1 MPKSWDNRQDLNHR
15 EPFKLKTA
23 GEETTPAL
31 ARKQTHNSQSDCN
44 GIIDFSWLKV
54 QGDFFESSTS
64 LAFFGPRDF
73 SGNKESEQFWK
84 KFGHLEILNGH
95 EREGGKI
102 LVFFEASLNRY
113 LYYIITREN
122 QYEKTTF
129 ANFQKCLKLLSK
141 IICNYQIKKL
151 SISKVNIELNG
162 MVWTAAESTIQEE
175 LGDNPI
181 LVTVYS
187 GDDKVQ
193 GMYACEP
200 SPLKT
205 IQYGKVT
212 LLRPNDELGTAEQ
225 QKLACKFECERPLSV
240 LVEIHLAGRAI
251 DALVDTG
258 ACVNVISGRLL
269 DQLGLRQ
276 KLELYQGKARTVDG
290 SPLAIEG
297 TVNVRT
303 QVGNV
308 DTTVRYLVAEAIE
321 VPVILGLGFMTT
333 HNCSVDL
340 HSYQF
345 WTGTESSATPLKL
358 KGSWHMDALTV
369 AKTEVDWKEMSFK
382 HKTDVVPDGAENLST
397 KQNDVTAAKE
407 QSTEPDDT
415 NLIVEL
421 TSGAIAGSA
430 KDTLGAIVREFRDVF
445 AVRDSELG
453 ATNQVYH
460 HINTGDSRPIKL
472 PPHRVAPGKL
482 PDVKSEVQDMLQRGI
497 IQPSNS
503 PYSAPIVMVRKKDG
517 SNRFCVDYRRLNE
530 VTRKDA
536 QPIPN
541 IDQTLD
547 ALRGSKWFSSLDLAS
562 GYWQV
567 EVAPEDR
574 HKTAFVTPD
583 GGLYEYKR
591 MPFGLSNAPGTFQ
604 RLMNELFKT
613 ELHKYVLIFLDDILI
628 YSPTLEEHAD
638 HVRRVMVTLRAA
650 NLKLKPK
657 KCKFFQPQVE
667 YLGHIIDQNGSRPD
681 NKKVEAVQTWP
692 RPTTVTGVKSFL
704 GFCNYYR
711 KFVKDFAQK
720 AEPLTNLTKK
730 YQRFSWDTK
739 CETAFQTLKDAL
751 TDAPVLAHPDYNSPF
766 IVDTDASNTQL
777 GAVLSNVVDGVER
790 PLVFASRVLSKTE
803 CQYATTK
810 REALAV
816 VQALK
821 WFKPYIWGLKFIIRT
836 DHASL
841 KWLFRQNAD
850 GMTFRMLQKL
860 QEFDYEFVHRAGEK
874 HGNADGLSRQIP
886 DEQLP
891 GWLDGEL
898 EQLVQPE
905 PEPCSMK
912 EAIQRVK
919 QSLVLRVS
927 ADPAGDAE
935 DKASRVS
942 SIRDEQQK
950 DSTLALFRRWTGAED
965 DPNQAALSA
974 RKITREE
981 ASEHGTEML
990 RLWSSWDRFA
1000 YKDGVLHYRWQTA
1013 GREADKLL
1021 PVIPW
1026 GLRADALQQL
1036 HDSPVSG
1043 GHMAVEKT
1051 LDRIRQR
1058 FWWPGMR
1065 QDVERYIEV
1074 CKPCAA
1080 RRTQGRKLVAELK
1093 PFVVGTRFHKVAADI
1108 LGPVTLTKDT
1118 SFKYI
1123 LVMTDLFTKYVV
1135 TVPLADQTASSVA
1148 QAIMENWFL
1157 RFGMPDSLH
1166 TDQGTN
1172 FCSQL
1177 LKDVCTLLGVDK
1189 TRTSAF
1195 HPQGNG
1201 QVERH
1206 NRVVADMLSKYCAN
1220 NPRIW
1225 DRLVPYLTFVYN
1237 TTVHKTTGATPFSLV
1252 YGAECQYP
1260 IDLFYPRQPGAESFD
1275 DGFVDDLGQV
1285 FREAHQQARVTL
1297 GTNQR
1302 RVKDAYHKKVHGDPY
1317 REGMR
1322 VWLFCKHKAISKKF
1336 NLPWEGPYLVLERIS
1351 DVTYKIAKEPVKEDR
1366 WQIVHY
1372 NRLKPY
1378 LAEAERPRREVNK
1391 AKQTVYD
1398 ENTDSEATESEEDAK
1413 HETGEP
1419 RGNLTERQTSKD
1431 DSVSQSP
1438 AKGLCLEIPA
1448 NPFGSL
1454 CLGDSITKRLR
1465 AHEVAD
1471 DCVIRGFSGIKID
1484 ELRRRLKQS
1493 DATRIH
1499 VVALCIGTN
1508 DILSGSA
1515 TPKSMWHSY
1524 EELLDD
1530 VLLKFKPSKLV
1541 VCTLP
1546 PLEGSVVQHN
1556 NLVRNFNNC
1565 LKKQLE
1571 AWRQRATPTQI
1582 EVIDVYKQFE
1592 GKNLM
1597 SRDGIH
1603 PNKKGLTTMTQ
1614 LYRRACESGHMTV
1627 AMESDSEDEEQQFW
1641 LPKTATTATRLPTSD
1656 PQGTPVVADETLTPG
1671 PLLSG
1676 GSHDGTALETL
1687 QLGPSADP
1695 TGTPVEAETPRA
1707 REKRSRI
1714 PRRSFT
1720 LFPTTPQLEPPNT
1733 DTGQSRPLRNRRA
1746 PDRFGLPI
1754 PYT

>member
-1 MPKSWDNRQDLNHR
+1 
-15 EPFKLKTA
+15 
-23 GEETTPAL
+23 
-31 ARKQTHNSQSDCN
+31 
-44 GIIDFSWLKV
+44 
-54 QGDFFESSTS
+54 
-64 LAFFGPRDF
+64 
-73 SGNKESEQFWK
+73 
-84 KFGHLEILNGH
+84 
-95 EREGGKI
+95 
-102 LVFFEASLNRY
+102 
-113 LYYIITREN
+113 
-122 QYEKTTF
+122 
-129 ANFQKCLKLLSK
+129 
-141 IICNYQIKKL
+141 
-151 SISKVNIELNG
+151 
-162 MVWTAAESTIQEE
+162 
-175 LGDNPI
+175 
-181 LVTVYS
+181 
-187 GDDKVQ
+187 
-193 GMYACEP
+193 
-200 SPLKT
+200 
-205 IQYGKVT
+205 
-212 LLRPNDELGTAEQ
+212 
-225 QKLACKFECERPLSV
+225 
-240 LVEIHLAGRAI
+240 
-251 DALVDTG
+251 
-258 ACVNVISGRLL
+258 
-269 DQLGLRQ
+269 
-276 KLELYQGKARTVDG
+276 
-290 SPLAIEG
+290 
-297 TVNVRT
+297 
-303 QVGNV
+303 
-308 DTTVRYLVAEAIE
+308 
-321 VPVILGLGFMTT
+321 
-333 HNCSVDL
+333 
-340 HSYQF
+340 
-345 WTGTESSATPLKL
+345 
-358 KGSWHMDALTV
+358 MDALTV
-369 AKTEVDWKEMSFK
+369 AKTEVDWDQVSFK
-382 HKTDVVPDGAENLST
+382 HKTDVVPDRAENLSSHL
-397 KQNDVTAAKE
+397 NDVTPAKE
-407 QSTEPDDT
+407 LSEEPDDT
-415 NLIVEL
+415 TLIVGL
-421 TSGAIAGSA
+421 TSGAIAGPA
-430 KDTLGAIVREFRDVF
+430 KDTLEDIVRDFRDVF

-482 PDVKSEVQDMLQRGI
+482 PDVKAEVQDMLQRGI

-547 ALRGSKWFSSLDLAS
+547 ALKGSKWFSSLDLAS

-638 HVRRVMVTLRAA
+638 HVRRVMLTLRAA

-681 NKKVEAVQTWP
+681 HKKVEAVQTWP

-751 TDAPVLAHPDYNSPF
+751 TNAPLLAHPDYNSPF

-777 GAVLSNVVDGVER
+777 GAVLSNVIDGVER
-790 PLVFASRVLSKTE
+790 PLVYASRVLSKTE

-816 VQALK
+816 VQAVK

-886 DEQLP
+886 EEQLP

-919 QSLVLRVS
+919 QNLIRQVS
-927 ADPAGDAE
+927 TDQTSTREGE
-935 DKASRVS
+935 ASRS
-942 SIRDEQQK
+942 SSLRDEQQK
-950 DSTLALFRRWTGAED
+950 DSTLAVFRRWTGAED
-965 DPNQAALSA
+965 DPNQATLTA
-974 RKITREE
+974 RQITREE
-981 ASEHGTEML
+981 ASEHGTEMI

-1000 YKDGVLHYRWQTA
+1000 YRDGVLHYRWQTT
-1013 GREADKLL
+1013 GNEADRLL

-1026 GLRADALQQL
+1026 RLRLDALQQL

-1080 RRTQGRKLVAELK
+1080 RRTQGKKLVAELK
-1093 PFVVGTRFHKVAADI
+1093 PFIVGTRFHKVAADI
-1108 LGPVTLTKDT
+1108 IGPVTLTKGT

-1135 TVPLADQTASSVA
+1135 TVPLANQMASSVA
-1148 QAIMENWFL
+1148 EAIIRNWFL
-1157 RFGMPDSLH
+1157 RFGMPDCLH

-1351 DVTYKIAKEPVKEDR
+1351 DVTYKIAKEPVKEGR

-1378 LAEAERPRREVNK
+1378 IAEAERPRRESNR
-1391 AKQTVYD
+1391 AKQTDYEED
-1398 ENTDSEATESEEDAK
+1398 MDSEVTESEEDTK
-1413 HETGEP
+1413 PETVEP
-1419 RGNLTERQTSKD
+1419 RGLTHGEQMSKQD
-1431 DSVSQSP
+1431 LKIQSP
-1438 AKGLCLEIPA
+1438 VKNPGLEIPA

-1454 CLGDSITKRLR
+1454 CLGDSITRRLH

-1471 DCVIRGFSGIKID
+1471 DCVVRGFSGIKID

-1493 DATRIH
+1493 DATKVH
-1499 VVALCIGTN
+1499 MVALCIGTN

-1515 TPKSMWHSY
+1515 TPSSMWLSY
-1524 EELLDD
+1524 EELLGD
-1530 VLLKFKPSKLV
+1530 VVLMFKPSRLL

-1546 PLEGSVVQHN
+1546 PLEGPVVQHN
-1556 NLVRNFNNC
+1556 KLVTKFNNF

-1571 AWRQRATPTQI
+1571 AWRQKVVPTKI
-1582 EVIDVYKQFE
+1582 EVIDVYKHFE

-1603 PNKKGLTTMTQ
+1603 PNKNGLTTMTQ
-1614 LYRRACESGHMTV
+1614 LYRRAWESEQMTL
-1627 AMESDSEDEEQQFW
+1627 AGDSDSEDEEQQFW
-1641 LPKTATTATRLPTSD
+1641 LPKTPRRASRVPTSD
-1656 PQGTPVVADETLTPG
+1656 TQGTPVVADETLTPG

-1676 GSHDGTALETL
+1676 GSHDGTVLETL

-1695 TGTPVEAETPRA
+1695 TGTPVEAE
-1707 REKRSRI
+1707 
-1714 PRRSFT
+1714 
-1720 LFPTTPQLEPPNT
+1720 
-1733 DTGQSRPLRNRRA
+1733 
-1746 PDRFGLPI
+1746 
-1754 PYT
+1754 